1 MTPFKCYVNTQT
13 LLTQLCV
20 KCYVKDLKLAK
31 EFTNNNSSNINSV
44 NNDNDDM
51 NSDQMKKKL
60 SLPEALSHIFSELG
74 IYKAEYDEAHKN
86 PYAVEEMTSTNQ
98 DGSDSDDMYD

>member
-1 MTPFKCYVNTQT
+1 M
-13 LLTQLCV
+13 
-20 KCYVKDLKLAK
+20 KDLKLAK
-31 EFTNNNSSNINSV
+31 EFTNNNSSNTNSV

-51 NSDQMKKKL
+51 KKKI

-86 PYAVEEMTSTNQ
+86 AYAVEEMTSTNQ